1 MFFLG
6 GATDS
11 PSSGLDYHTAK
22 ATATELIRGAH
33 NSPST
38 TGTLLEAEEKLQR
51 RERLRLQLQQLAL
64 TSDTGTASVVEV
76 IEPDSSEE
84 EELKKTFS
92 WSPAMSSQQQNI
104 IVTSTS
110 NSNTTIVTDITVT
123 SANSMDSSSGQMS
136 LLPSMYGVTSNA
148 SRHTSSMMLNKSS
161 GSMSLALSPSG
172 QPLGTPDYGHT
183 SLKDNAVTTNSQQ
196 DITSRWNKTH
206 RGGRISDNYNQMYI
220 SKRSTTSSNGQ
231 LNIMAT
237 RPKFQSL
244 DVNGRKMSE
253 PDILH
258 GVQAF
263 SRNDE
268 RRNSANI
275 LDEIKPENGEEE
287 IFGDYDPESMSS
299 ELLAE
304 RGPDSLFVAGGG
316 RSKRGFLKKLS
327 IAKWAGRRKSG
338 KDGREIESDSESYS
352 ATPLRKSV
360 DDLRQD
366 GVGQESSV
374 TARTRDHSV
383 TRIQVPSTSIPGRSP
398 GIGAVRQTRG
408 GKYGIKNSMAKSDD
422 SGIIATSSRPDS
434 SLSTPAIR
442 KSYSGSSDN
451 SDLSSRSGGGDSS
464 LSSGKHEVG
473 STTSTI
479 QLNGG
484 NSNSQSEARILNTS
498 QSESRNNSPASQLAG
513 DTLDSSA
520 DVSTSS
526 NQTTTIVISSST
538 TPNGRQISNMES
550 ANHNNNNINSSS
562 QQDTVER

>member
-1 MFFLG
+1 M
-6 GATDS
+6 
-11 PSSGLDYHTAK
+11 DYHTAK

-33 NSPST
+33 NSPNTAGS
-38 TGTLLEAEEKLQR
+38 LLEADEKLQR

-92 WSPAMSSQQQNI
+92 WSPAMSQQQNI
-104 IVTSTS
+104 IVTSAP

-136 LLPSMYGVTSNA
+136 LLPSMYGVTSNTGK
-148 SRHTSSMMLNKSS
+148 HTSSMMLNKSS

-183 SLKDNAVTTNSQQ
+183 SLKDPAVITNSQQ
-196 DITSRWNKTH
+196 DNTSRWNKTH

-231 LNIMAT
+231 LNISAT
-237 RPKFQSL
+237 KPKFQSL

-263 SRNDE
+263 SRNNE

-366 GVGQESSV
+366 GVGQESFV
-374 TARTRDHSV
+374 AARARDHSV

-398 GIGAVRQTRG
+398 GNGAIRQTRG

-464 LSSGKHEVG
+464 LSSGKHEVR

-484 NSNSQSEARILNTS
+484 NTSGGQTEARILNSS
-498 QSESRNNSPASQLAG
+498 QSESRNNSPASQLGG
-513 DTLDSSA
+513 DMLDSSA
-520 DVSTSS
+520 DVSTS
-526 NQTTTIVISSST
+526 
-538 TPNGRQISNMES
+538 
-550 ANHNNNNINSSS
+550 
-562 QQDTVER
+562 